1 MAKRKRKLG
10 SRTLA
15 VVVLIIV
22 LIMASMLLYGWFAL
36 GKTPAETFNYF
47 AAMLKGGGSSGGDYG
62 GSHTSNVF
70 DESTVRT
77 VSDGDFSVHFLELGN
92 KNTGDCIYIR
102 AGDNDILIDA
112 GSKTNSIPVIKTYLD
127 TYVTDGTLEYVI
139 ATHAH
144 EDHIAGFAGSD
155 SNPGLFRYYECEV
168 IIDFPLTDS
177 SSRIYERYVDE
188 RDQEV
193 EEGAEHFTALECYN
207 NENGAQRVYQLGENT
222 TMTFL
227 YNYFYEHRASS
238 ENDYSVCTLFTHNGK
253 NYLFTGDLENEG
265 SLKGEENLVKY
276 NDLPECELYKAG
288 HHGSKTSSSSALLEV
303 IKPKIICVCCC
314 AGNDEYTTKT
324 QNQFPTQDFIDRVS
338 AYTDA
343 VYVTSLGDVDF
354 LEGDDKTNQFGSFN
368 GTIIALDNDGEEL
381 SMYFSNNSLKLK
393 DTEWFK
399 AKRTMP
405 SAWQTAVQ

>member
-22 LIMASMLLYGWFAL
+22 LIVASMLLYGWFAL

-253 NYLFTGDLENEG
+253 NYLFTGG
-265 SLKGEENLVKY
+265 S
-276 NDLPECELYKAG
+276 
-288 HHGSKTSSSSALLEV
+288 
-303 IKPKIICVCCC
+303 
-314 AGNDEYTTKT
+314 
-324 QNQFPTQDFIDRVS
+324 
-338 AYTDA
+338 
-343 VYVTSLGDVDF
+343 
-354 LEGDDKTNQFGSFN
+354 
-368 GTIIALDNDGEEL
+368 
-381 SMYFSNNSLKLK
+381 
-393 DTEWFK
+393 
-399 AKRTMP
+399 
-405 SAWQTAVQ
+405 

>member
-22 LIMASMLLYGWFAL
+22 LIVASMLLYGWFAL

-265 SLKGEENLVKY
+265 SLKGEENLVKS
-276 NDLPECELYKAG
+276 NDLP
-288 HHGSKTSSSSALLEV
+288 
-303 IKPKIICVCCC
+303 
-314 AGNDEYTTKT
+314 
-324 QNQFPTQDFIDRVS
+324 
-338 AYTDA
+338 
-343 VYVTSLGDVDF
+343 
-354 LEGDDKTNQFGSFN
+354 
-368 GTIIALDNDGEEL
+368 
-381 SMYFSNNSLKLK
+381 
-393 DTEWFK
+393 
-399 AKRTMP
+399 
-405 SAWQTAVQ
+405 